1 MSDRTDP
8 FPEPSIVA
16 HRAAAN
22 EDQADSAI
30 PDGDGEEI
38 VLVLEDDKDVR
49 TYSVEILRK
58 RLRRAQVVTFY
69 DGLGLVSSAGS
80 VRDAALLRARAE
92 SGVMTSV

>member
-1 MSDRTDP
+1 
-8 FPEPSIVA
+8 
-16 HRAAAN
+16 
-22 EDQADSAI
+22 
-30 PDGDGEEI
+30 
-38 VLVLEDDKDVR
+38 VR